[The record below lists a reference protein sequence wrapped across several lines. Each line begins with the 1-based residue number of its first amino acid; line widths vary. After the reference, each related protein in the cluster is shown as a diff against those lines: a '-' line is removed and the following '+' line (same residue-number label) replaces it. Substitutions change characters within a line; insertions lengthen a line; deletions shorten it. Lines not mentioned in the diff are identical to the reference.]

1 MPASVS
7 RGETDRTAGCLV
19 CGSSAPHVGDKN
31 GHPFHRCGECGLL
44 FVWPLPDGN
53 LEIYSEDYFAGARDG
68 FGYVDYDRDKSAMED
83 TFESYLDLLAGRH
96 PQLGDLLDVGA
107 ATGFFLD
114 LARRRGW
121 KTCGV
126 EPSKYASLVA
136 SQKNLTV
143 HCGVLEELNLP
154 DASFDVVTM
163 WDVIEHVNDPGASLK
178 AACRLLRPAGTLALN
193 TPDAGSLLARLLGL
207 KWHLV
212 VPPEHLVLFGQE
224 SVRRLLE
231 ASGFTVTALHR
242 IGKRFTI
249 QYILQTLARWQG
261 LSLWHKAA
269 GLSSRWRFGNWGI
282 PINLRDNMFVLARK
296 TD

>member
-1 MPASVS
+1 M
-7 RGETDRTAGCLV
+7 T
-19 CGSSAPHVGDKN
+19 
-31 GHPFHRCGECGLL
+31 
-44 FVWPLPDGN
+44 
-53 LEIYSEDYFAGARDG
+53 
-68 FGYVDYDRDKSAMED
+68 D
-83 TFESYLDLLAGRH
+83 TFESYLDLLAERH

-126 EPSKYASLVA
+126 EPSQYASLVA

-154 DASFDVVTM
+154 DASFDVITM
-163 WDVIEHVNDPGASLK
+163 WDVIEHVNDPSESLK
-178 AACRLLRPAGTLALN
+178 AACCLLRPDGTLALN

-224 SVRRLLE
+224 SIRKLLE
-231 ASGFTVTALHR
+231 ASGLTVTALHR
-242 IGKRFTI
+242 IGKRFSI
-249 QYILQTLARWQG
+249 QYVLQTLARWQG

-269 GLSSRWRFGNWGI
+269 DFSRRWGVGNFGI
-282 PINLRDNMFVLARK
+282 PINLRDNMFILARK

>member
-1 MPASVS
+1 MS
-7 RGETDRTAGCLV
+7 EIEKDHTAHCLV
-19 CGSSAPHVGDKN
+19 CGSIAPHVGDKN
-31 GHPFHRCGECGLL
+31 GFPFYRCGECALL
-44 FVWPLPDGN
+44 FVWPLPQGN

-68 FGYVDYDRDKSAMED
+68 FGYVDYDLDKSAMTD
-83 TFESYLDLLAGRH
+83 TFESYLDLLAERH
-96 PQLGDLLDVGA
+96 PQLGDLLNVGA

-126 EPSKYASLVA
+126 EPSQYASLVA

-154 DASFDVVTM
+154 DASFDVITM
-163 WDVIEHVNDPGASLK
+163 WDVIEHVNDPSESLK
-178 AACRLLRPAGTLALN
+178 AACRLLRPDGTLALN

-224 SVRRLLE
+224 SIRKLLE
-231 ASGFTVTALHR
+231 ASGLTVTALHR
-242 IGKRFTI
+242 IGKRFSI
-249 QYILQTLARWQG
+249 QYVLQTLARWQG

-269 GLSSRWRFGNWGI
+269 DFSRRWGVGNFGI
-282 PINLRDNMFVLARK
+282 PINLRDNMFILARK

>member
-1 MPASVS
+1 MPII
-7 RGETDRTAGCLV
+7 GEKLV
-19 CGSSAPHVGDKN
+19 VDALLKTPGHRLAAPRLSITRSCDPMKLRPLSPVMADSINARHSPSHVGDKN

-163 WDVIEHVNDPGASLK
+163 WDVIEHVNDPSESLK
-178 AACRLLRPAGTLALN
+178 AACRLLRPA
-193 TPDAGSLLARLLGL
+193 
-207 KWHLV
+207 V
-212 VPPEHLVLFGQE
+212 
-224 SVRRLLE
+224 
-231 ASGFTVTALHR
+231 
-242 IGKRFTI
+242 
-249 QYILQTLARWQG
+249 
-261 LSLWHKAA
+261 
-269 GLSSRWRFGNWGI
+269 
-282 PINLRDNMFVLARK
+282 
-296 TD
+296 